1 MENLDWRGLA
11 TALENFIG
19 GIDFGGMA
27 SALFEALGAALGG
40 LCAFLGQLISDAV
53 SGIQSYFGDKIKE
66 AGGNVAQGIWDGIV
80 DGIGDAGKWIN
91 EHIFQPFLKG
101 FQKAFKIKSPSRV
114 MKEQG
119 GFISQGLFDGIGD
132 LWKRSAKN
140 SKDLRTA
147 LLISLPGK
155 MALYQKSPAL
165 AVRS

>member
-66 AGGNVAQGIWDGIV
+66 AGGNVAQGIWDGII
-80 DGIGDAGKWIN
+80 DGIGDAWKWVK
-91 EHIFQPFLKG
+91 EHIFQPFING
-101 FQKAFKIKSPSRV
+101 FQKR
-114 MKEQG
+114 
-119 GFISQGLFDGIGD
+119 L
-132 LWKRSAKN
+132 RSN
-140 SKDLRTA
+140 RRLR
-147 LLISLPGK
+147 L
-155 MALYQKSPAL
+155 
-165 AVRS
+165 

>member
-66 AGGNVAQGIWDGIV
+66 AGGNVAQGIWGR
-80 DGIGDAGKWIN
+80 
-91 EHIFQPFLKG
+91 HC
-101 FQKAFKIKSPSRV
+101 
-114 MKEQG
+114 
-119 GFISQGLFDGIGD
+119 
-132 LWKRSAKN
+132 
-140 SKDLRTA
+140 
-147 LLISLPGK
+147 
-155 MALYQKSPAL
+155 
-165 AVRS
+165 